1 MPARGATG
9 RMPIPNPV
17 TASPGSS
24 PADDD
29 PVAAQAS
36 SRQPAATTSAPSDR
50 ICRPSQVIKVAEH
63 RGEEAHPDRGEHHA
77 GEQRGQLAA
86 LLQVQREHE
95 EERRWHQREGQRGQ

>member
-1 MPARGATG
+1 
-9 RMPIPNPV
+9 
-17 TASPGSS
+17 
-24 PADDD
+24 
-29 PVAAQAS
+29 
-36 SRQPAATTSAPSDR
+36 
-50 ICRPSQVIKVAEH
+50 VIKVAEH